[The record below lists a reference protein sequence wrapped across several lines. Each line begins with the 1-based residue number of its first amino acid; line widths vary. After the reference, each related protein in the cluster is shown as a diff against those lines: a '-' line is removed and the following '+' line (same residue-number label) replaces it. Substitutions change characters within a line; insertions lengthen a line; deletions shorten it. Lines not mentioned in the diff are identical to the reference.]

1 MVCSEAEV
9 FKSFSVLGLQ
19 MDFDLLYPD
28 ATIKLLES
36 LNDCSTKSATSLEDE
51 TLNEDGQELLQLL
64 SAIGSNSNET
74 QIENFL
80 SVLADSFDNEG
91 DIVVDALEKVQ
102 AHCTVLS
109 AMQQHPRNF
118 KIHFHGLYVLLRLIE
133 LSPRA
138 KSYLQG
144 QPEAQRYIS
153 KVMARYA
160 DRTCQVVGCK
170 IISALRTSSRTRGD
184 AVSKGAVDSVLYA
197 ISQFGEEEELYIPAF
212 EALTHL
218 LEDDPKVQEKFMN
231 MDVKNSRKK
240 AYRMVVEIM
249 EKHKQSGKVFLSKAG
264 MCPS

>member
-1 MVCSEAEV
+1 
-9 FKSFSVLGLQ
+9 

-28 ATIKLLES
+28 ATLKLLADS
-36 LNDCSTKSATSLEDE
+36 LNDCNTKSATSLEDE
-51 TLNEDGQELLQLL
+51 TLNENGQELLQLL
-64 SAIGSNSNET
+64 SAIGSNSTEMQT
-74 QIENFL
+74 EHFL
-80 SVLADSFDNEG
+80 SVLADSLDNEG
-91 DIVVDALEKVQ
+91 DLIVDALERVQ

-109 AMQQHPRNF
+109 AMQQHSRNF
-118 KIHFHGLYVLLRLIE
+118 KIQFHGFYVLLRLIE

-144 QPEAQRYIS
+144 QEEAQRYIL

-160 DRTCQVVGCK
+160 DRTCQAVGCK
-170 IISALRTSSRTRGD
+170 IISALHTSSRNRGY

-212 EALTHL
+212 EALTRL

-249 EKHKQSGKVFLSKAG
+249 EKHKQSGKVSLSLVNVNVYVN
-264 MCPS
+264 